1 MAIEVLTI
9 EPGEEA
15 WRVDLRVFEGVYH
28 KERYSV
34 RIVDVP
40 RAPDGWSLDQQK
52 EVVGPYVCHEVTQ
65 HMRRGSLPPTG
76 MQIDGEWLWKI
87 ED

>member
-1 MAIEVLTI
+1 MAIDILGI

-15 WRVDLRVFEGVYH
+15 WHVDLRVFEGVYR
-28 KERYSV
+28 KERYTV

-40 RAPDGWSLDQQK
+40 RAPDGWSLDRQK
-52 EVVGPYVCHEVTQ
+52 EVVGEHVSYEVTQ

-76 MQIDGEWLWKI
+76 MQIDGEELWNVR
-87 ED
+87 D